1 MVSRKSERVPNL
13 ALGRRTS
20 AEREHGLLPEV
31 WRQVGAPTDYQP
43 WSLDDPGCVKT
54 LTLL

>member
-31 WRQVGAPTDYQP
+31 WRQVGAPTDL
-43 WSLDDPGCVKT
+43 SAVVAR
-54 LTLL
+54 